1 LNTKA
6 TIGGSPQ
13 GAPPPG
19 TRKSVADI
27 PLRLRIAGIFLRAV
41 FIAILLALTVRVSS
55 PQIESIW
62 SAYETPGDLIRL
74 ALGLA
79 VFLWIL
85 FHLFMPPKDAEAYR
99 TWLYLGLI
107 VAPFVLV
114 VAIAVW

>member
-1 LNTKA
+1 MNTKA

-13 GAPPPG
+13 GVPPPG

-27 PLRLRIAGIFLRAV
+27 PLRLRIAGIVLRAI
-41 FIAILLALTVRVSS
+41 FIAILLVLTVRVSS
-55 PQIESIW
+55 PQNESIW

>member
-1 LNTKA
+1 M
-6 TIGGSPQ
+6 
-13 GAPPPG
+13 
-19 TRKSVADI
+19 
-27 PLRLRIAGIFLRAV
+27 FLRAI